1 VKKHGLIGLSLVTM
15 LLSGCSMLQT
25 KPTSPEYSKTFLLCV
40 RSEWKESVHGV
51 CTKEALKDWMV
62 MSGI

>member
-1 VKKHGLIGLSLVTM
+1 VKKHGLIGLSLMTM
-15 LLSGCSMLQT
+15 LLSGCSTLQT
-25 KPTSPEYSKTFLLCV
+25 KSPDYSKTFLLCV
-40 RSEWKESVHGV
+40 RSEWKEGVHGV